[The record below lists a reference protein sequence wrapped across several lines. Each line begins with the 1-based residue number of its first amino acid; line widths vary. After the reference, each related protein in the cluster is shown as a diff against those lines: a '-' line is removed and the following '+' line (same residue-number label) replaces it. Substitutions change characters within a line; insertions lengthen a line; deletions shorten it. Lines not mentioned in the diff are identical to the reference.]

1 MEVSWWVESRTLSWR
16 RALLKFELL
25 RHVRDDYRV
34 QTRVEDV
41 RSEGSRRS
49 RLGIGVGKSCSLPPP
64 RGGLQYDATARDGKP
79 NPLNEREAKAEL
91 WGRGLPVQRGTAL
104 ENDDVGGGS
113 GGLGREGRV
122 RARLNSTGGFGGKQS
137 SWTASNYDVPFE
149 PLRTIF
155 ELAGAGP
162 ELA

>member
-1 MEVSWWVESRTLSWR
+1 MPVAGHAPVPLPFW
-16 RALLKFELL
+16 AK
-25 RHVRDDYRV
+25 Y
-34 QTRVEDV
+34 
-41 RSEGSRRS
+41 
-49 RLGIGVGKSCSLPPP
+49 SLTV
-64 RGGLQYDATARDGKP
+64 DATARDGKP
-79 NPLNEREAKAEL
+79 NPLDEREAKAEL

-122 RARLNSTGGFGGKQS
+122 RARLNSTEGFGGKQS